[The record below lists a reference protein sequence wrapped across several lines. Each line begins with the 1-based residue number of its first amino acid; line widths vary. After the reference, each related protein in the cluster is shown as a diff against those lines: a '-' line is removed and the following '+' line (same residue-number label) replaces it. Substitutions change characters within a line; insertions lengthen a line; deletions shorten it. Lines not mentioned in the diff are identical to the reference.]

1 MTTSRSRPSDAAA
14 ENEPVADAMVDEAPE
29 LNAYDLNADR
39 TILTEPGNT
48 DGWIASDTMVSP
60 RE

>member
-1 MTTSRSRPSDAAA
+1 MTTSRSRPSDAEA
-14 ENEPVADAMVDEAPE
+14 ENEPVADAMVDETPD
-29 LNAYDLNADR
+29 LNVYDLNADR